1 MVFSKFGQDRRE
13 GNGTEVLVN
22 IIDGTLFWDPRTTA
36 SFQDVGRRD
45 LMNEELRISE
55 TGPAKRSAFS
65 FNNETGVPSA
75 LEELSVDS
83 FQLL

>member
-1 MVFSKFGQDRRE
+1 MF
-13 GNGTEVLVN
+13 VN
-22 IIDGTLFWDPRTTA
+22 IIDGPLFWDPRTTSA
-36 SFQDVGRRD
+36 SFQDGKRWD
-45 LMNEELRISE
+45 LRNEEFRISE

-65 FNNETGVPSA
+65 FNDQTWMPSA